1 MFNAKDLSKEPP
13 RSPRVRMG
21 GYSILVRMIDKGRA
35 VLNGTVGEY
44 EYNCGLD
51 QMLFSF
57 KGLDHEEV
65 KRFLASG
72 ASDEEV
78 LDWVNSHGT
87 SKTSAEIEEF
97 SNSFEKFRPY
107 DDPDLR
113 ELFRKT
119 YASLGLDPKT
129 STVADYLDADD
140 RVSFRDTPAK
150 APQSTDNRF
159 CNGIHRVKNSRRVR
173 RVVCFSD
180 NRPVSHC

>member
-1 MFNAKDLSKEPP
+1 MQNLLELIDPLWLANRVQDGFQRSSKNDPQKATGVHLCMFNAKDLSKEPP

-21 GYSILVRMIDKGRA
+21 GYSILVRTIDKGRA

-51 QMLFSF
+51 QMLFGF

-65 KRFLASG
+65 KRFLATG

-87 SKTSAEIEEF
+87 PKTSAEIEEF

-107 DDPDLR
+107 HDPDLR

-119 YASLGLDPKT
+119 YGSLGLDPKT
-129 STVADYLDADD
+129 STVADYLDTDD
-140 RVSFRDTPAK
+140 RVSFK
-150 APQSTDNRF
+150 
-159 CNGIHRVKNSRRVR
+159 K
-173 RVVCFSD
+173 
-180 NRPVSHC
+180 

>member
-1 MFNAKDLSKEPP
+1 MFNGKDLSKEPP

-21 GYSILVRMIDKGRA
+21 GYSILARTIDKGRA

-51 QMLFSF
+51 QMLFGF

-87 SKTSAEIEEF
+87 PKTSAEIEEF

-119 YASLGLDPKT
+119 YGSLGLDPKT
-129 STVADYLDADD
+129 STVADYLDTDD
-140 RVSFRDTPAK
+140 RVSFPILIDDSLPCASDGK
-150 APQSTDNRF
+150 LPSKVVDW
-159 CNGIHRVKNSRRVR
+159 IRRKL
-173 RVVCFSD
+173 SSSAASQ
-180 NRPVSHC
+180 P

>member
-13 RSPRVRMG
+13 RSPRIRMG

-129 STVADYLDADD
+129 STVADYLDTDD

-150 APQSTDNRF
+150 ASATMTLAASTRSW
-159 CNGIHRVKNSRRVR
+159 VKQRLGDMS
-173 RVVCFSD
+173 S
-180 NRPVSHC
+180 